1 VSKLKSALCAVGL
14 GAAIASAPA
23 AALSWFSPV
32 TAFEDD
38 DLDYVF
44 DNDGSGTLTKGDR
57 LVSVIEWN
65 ETHGI
70 LANQGPD
77 SILPGELTGVADI
90 TILTVLA
97 DGTFVF
103 GATNDGSGEEGLLS
117 GFADGTAVAIWN
129 DSSPDMNVINS
140 SCGTRAQCIELAGL
154 GSAET
159 DDPLW
164 LTAGFFGD
172 PDESWAA
179 TASGGGGT
187 IATVQTGGATAE
199 FGSFTYSLSVGI
211 NNTGKVL
218 GQQSCS
224 PFCGPGGNGLIDV
237 IGGGNILGGQ
247 GLDADEWTAR
257 SDADFQLVPLPE
269 PGSLALFGV
278 ALAAVGFIRRRK

>member
-1 VSKLKSALCAVGL
+1 LV
-14 GAAIASAPA
+14 
-23 AALSWFSPV
+23 WFSPI
-32 TAFEDD
+32 TSFEDS

-44 DNDGSGTLTKGDR
+44 DNDGDGALSTGDR
-57 LVSVIEWN
+57 LVSVIEWHD
-65 ETHGI
+65 TSGI
-70 LANQGPD
+70 LAGQGPD
-77 SILPGELTGVADI
+77 SILPGELTGVADV

-103 GATNDGSGEEGLLS
+103 TATNDGSGEEGLLS

-140 SCGTRAQCIELAGL
+140 ACGTRAQCIELAGL

-172 PDESWAA
+172 PDESW
-179 TASGGGGT
+179 TAQARNGGGSLS
-187 IATVQTGGATAE
+187 TVQTGAANAT
-199 FGSFTYSLSVGI
+199 FGDFTYALSIGI
-211 NNTGKVL
+211 NNTGKLL
-218 GQQSCS
+218 GEQPCS
-224 PFCGPGGNGLIDV
+224 PFCGPGGNNLIDIV
-237 IGGGNILGGQ
+237 GSGNILGGQ
-247 GLDADEWTAR
+247 GLNPDEWTAR